1 MAPIHAEL
9 NELFDVPK
17 IGINPGHEACVE
29 EIKAAQKELKF
40 NDWEGNPTKS
50 RGKSTTRGSRRTSHT
65 GFTIT
70 DNMFKRKDS
79 KDPNGYAV
87 ETAPKMSRVV
97 KHSQVIPA
105 EKDRYTSKTLHY
117 IYSLPSPLPIIVIF
131 SVLIPTL
138 SKKVD
143 THQNE
148 NFSWID

>member
-87 ETAPKMSRVV
+87 ETAPKMSRIV

-105 EKDRYTSKTLHY
+105 EKDRYMSKTLHF
-117 IYSLPSPLPIIVIF
+117 IIVYQA
-131 SVLIPTL
+131 VYQL
-138 SKKVD
+138 SL
-143 THQNE
+143 
-148 NFSWID
+148 FLAY